1 MNSTVNGSGSAH
13 CSSPANPTA
22 EKIGTT
28 FAYCLILLFSLVGN
42 SLICIIVYKT
52 RTMRKPTNF
61 FIVNMAMSD
70 LLYPILLFPWALAN
84 LYVDS
89 WLVSGALGQA
99 LCKLSWFLPNVS
111 TVVSIQSLILISV
124 DRFGAVVLPYR
135 YPFMNTKQC
144 TVFILITWIVAMA
157 ICSPYLV
164 ALNLVENAGKMACD
178 RSKENW
184 RDAFGKASSFA
195 DYLLSVYVVI
205 LYVPLA
211 LLIVLYS
218 IILCTLKSRKIAGQ
232 RFVNAGNK
240 REKMNRNVLKMAI
253 AIVVG
258 FVLCWTPISIVNLLK
273 FFAWNEKYPCS
284 TFLYM
289 SRIIVSFMA
298 QSNCAVNPWICLIYS
313 GAYRQGLK
321 KLFNIVNTKSRANQH
336 LMDMFEEIEMSP
348 NTVQN

>member
-1 MNSTVNGSGSAH
+1 MNTTVNGSGSAH
-13 CSSPANPTA
+13 CSRPANPAA
-22 EKIGTT
+22 EKIGRT

-70 LLYPILLFPWALAN
+70 LLYPILLFPWTLAN

-89 WLVSGALGQA
+89 WLVGGAVGQA
-99 LCKLSWFLPNVS
+99 LCKLRWFLPNVS

-135 YPFMNTKQC
+135 YPFMNTKHC
-144 TVFILITWIVAMA
+144 AVFILITWIVAMA

-164 ALNLVENAGKMACD
+164 ALNLVENAGKMTCTY
-178 RSKENW
+178 ELHWN
-184 RDAFGKASSFA
+184 DAFGESSSFA
-195 DYLLSVYVVI
+195 DYVLSVYVVI

-218 IILCTLKSRKIAGQ
+218 VILCTLKSRKIAGQ
-232 RFVNAGNK
+232 RLVNAGNE

-253 AIVVG
+253 AIVVA

-273 FFAWNEKYPCS
+273 FFAWNERYPCG

-289 SRIIVSFMA
+289 SRVIVSFMA

-313 GAYRQGLK
+313 RAYRQGLK
-321 KLFNIVNTKSRANQH
+321 RLFNLVNTKSRANQQP
-336 LMDMFEEIEMSP
+336 MAMFEELEMSP